1 MVSQLK
7 VNEIIKQSGSSI
19 TIGEAGDTIT
29 VPDDFIIKC
38 GQHAESR
45 GMTLEEYI
53 IEAFEKIEAENKK
66 VVFNQGQETL
76 AGFDRPNSEDNRQT

>member
-1 MVSQLK
+1 MK
-7 VNEIIKQSGSSI
+7 IKYK
-19 TIGEAGDTIT
+19 GDTIE

-53 IEAFEKIEAENKK
+53 IEAFTKLEEQQSTAADDAANVTSKYDPLDDDSM
-66 VVFNQGQETL
+66 QGC
-76 AGFDRPNSEDNRQT
+76 

>member
-1 MVSQLK
+1 MK
-7 VNEIIKQSGSSI
+7 IKYK
-19 TIGEAGDTIT
+19 GDTIE

-53 IEAFEKIEAENKK
+53 VEAFPKLEQQQQPTAVDDAADVMSNYDPL
-66 VVFNQGQETL
+66 NDDSMQGC
-76 AGFDRPNSEDNRQT
+76 

>member
-1 MVSQLK
+1 MK
-7 VNEIIKQSGSSI
+7 IKYK
-19 TIGEAGDTIT
+19 GDTIE

-53 IEAFEKIEAENKK
+53 VEAFTKLEEQQSTAADDAANVMSKYDPLDDDSM
-66 VVFNQGQETL
+66 QGC
-76 AGFDRPNSEDNRQT
+76 

>member
-1 MVSQLK
+1 MELK
-7 VNEIIKQSGSSI
+7 YK
-19 TIGEAGDTIT
+19 GDTIT
-29 VPDDFIIKC
+29 VADDFIIKC

-66 VVFNQGQETL
+66 VVLNQGQETL

>member
-1 MVSQLK
+1 VK
-7 VNEIIKQSGSSI
+7 IKYK
-19 TIGEAGDTIT
+19 GDTIQ

-53 IEAFEKIEAENKK
+53 IEAFTKLEEQQSTAADDAANVMSKYDPLDDDSM
-66 VVFNQGQETL
+66 QGC
-76 AGFDRPNSEDNRQT
+76 

>member
-1 MVSQLK
+1 MK
-7 VNEIIKQSGSSI
+7 IKYK
-19 TIGEAGDTIT
+19 GDTIE

-53 IEAFEKIEAENKK
+53 VEAFTKLEQQQQQPTAVDDAADVMSNYDPL
-66 VVFNQGQETL
+66 NDDSMQGC
-76 AGFDRPNSEDNRQT
+76 

>member
-1 MVSQLK
+1 MK
-7 VNEIIKQSGSSI
+7 IKYK
-19 TIGEAGDTIT
+19 GDTIE

-53 IEAFEKIEAENKK
+53 IEAFTKLEEQQSTAADDAANVMSKYDPLDDDSM
-66 VVFNQGQETL
+66 QGC
-76 AGFDRPNSEDNRQT
+76 

>member
-1 MVSQLK
+1 MK
-7 VNEIIKQSGSSI
+7 IKYK
-19 TIGEAGDTIT
+19 GDTIQ

-53 IEAFEKIEAENKK
+53 IEAFTKLEEQQSTAADDAANVMSKYDPLDDDSM
-66 VVFNQGQETL
+66 QGC
-76 AGFDRPNSEDNRQT
+76 

>member
-1 MVSQLK
+1 MK
-7 VNEIIKQSGSSI
+7 IKYK
-19 TIGEAGDTIT
+19 GDTIE

-53 IEAFEKIEAENKK
+53 VEAFTKLE
-66 VVFNQGQETL
+66 QQQQ
-76 AGFDRPNSEDNRQT
+76 R

>member
-1 MVSQLK
+1 VK
-7 VNEIIKQSGSSI
+7 IKYK
-19 TIGEAGDTIT
+19 GDTIE

-53 IEAFEKIEAENKK
+53 VEAFTKLEQQQQPTAVDDAADVMSNYDPL
-66 VVFNQGQETL
+66 NDDSMQGC
-76 AGFDRPNSEDNRQT
+76 

>member
-1 MVSQLK
+1 MK
-7 VNEIIKQSGSSI
+7 IKYK
-19 TIGEAGDTIT
+19 GDTIE

-53 IEAFEKIEAENKK
+53 IEAFTKLEEQQSTAADDAANVMSKYDPLNDDSM
-66 VVFNQGQETL
+66 QGC
-76 AGFDRPNSEDNRQT
+76 

>member
-1 MVSQLK
+1 MELK
-7 VNEIIKQSGSSI
+7 YK
-19 TIGEAGDTIT
+19 GDTIT
-29 VPDDFIIKC
+29 VPDDLIIKC

-66 VVFNQGQETL
+66 VVLNRGQETL